1 MELYREFLEERW
13 RCFDAEAFVEADP
26 LRVVYDLM
34 SEVKGERKD
43 VKGERKDV
51 KGERKDVKGDKEDV
65 KGDRGNVIGGSGT
78 VNGERG
84 EVSGDVVVEREFVR
98 QVEVGALFV
107 AMIAWGNRKMI
118 KANANRLME
127 VMSWRPYDYIMSGA
141 FEKYPD
147 EQCVHRTLFGGAFKQ
162 VCRNL
167 VEVYREFG
175 SLESFVVG
183 ERGDREEVKGEME
196 EVKGEREEVNCKRGE
211 VSGDEVVE
219 GKYVER
225 LAKIT
230 APAKLG
236 SVSGKS
242 ACKRLCMFLRWM
254 VRTDKPDLG
263 LWRKIKSSELFA
275 VLDVHVVRQ
284 ARENGLICGSSTASW
299 KSVRELTECY
309 RSWCADDPLKYD
321 MVMMGE
327 DLE

>member
-1 MELYREFLEERW
+1 MELYREVLEERW

-34 SEVKGERKD
+34 SEVKG
-43 VKGERKDV
+43 
-51 KGERKDVKGDKEDV
+51 DKEDV
-65 KGDRGNVIGGSGT
+65 KGDRENVKGDR
-78 VNGERG
+78 ED
-84 EVSGDVVVEREFVR
+84 VSGDVVVKREFVR
-98 QVEVGALFV
+98 QIEVGALFV

-183 ERGDREEVKGEME
+183 DRGDREKVKGESGEVKGDREEVKGDKEN
-196 EVKGEREEVNCKRGE
+196 VKGDTGE

-327 DLE
+327 DLV

>member
-1 MELYREFLEERW
+1 MELYREVLEERW

-34 SEVKGERKD
+34 SEVNGDSGE
-43 VKGERKDV
+43 
-51 KGERKDVKGDKEDV
+51 V
-65 KGDRGNVIGGSGT
+65 KGDR
-78 VNGERG
+78 E
-84 EVSGDVVVEREFVR
+84 EVSGDVVVEEEFVR
-98 QVEVGALFV
+98 QIEVGALFV

-118 KANANRLME
+118 KANAHRLME

-167 VEVYREFG
+167 VEVYRDFG

-183 ERGDREEVKGEME
+183 DRGDREEVKGESGEVKGDRE
-196 EVKGEREEVNCKRGE
+196 EVKGDKENVKGDTGV

-309 RSWCADDPLKYD
+309 RSWCSDDPLKYD

>member
-1 MELYREFLEERW
+1 MELYREVLEERW
-13 RCFDAEAFVEADP
+13 RCFDAEAFVDADP

-34 SEVKGERKD
+34 SEVKGD
-43 VKGERKDV
+43 KGK
-51 KGERKDVKGDKEDV
+51 V
-65 KGDRGNVIGGSGT
+65 KGDREEVID
-78 VNGERG
+78 
-84 EVSGDVVVEREFVR
+84 DVVVEGEFVK
-98 QVEVGALFV
+98 QIEVGALFV

-141 FEKYPD
+141 FEVFPD
-147 EQCVHRTLFGGAFKQ
+147 EQCVHRTLFGRAFKQ
-162 VCRNL
+162 VCRSL

-183 ERGDREEVKGEME
+183 ERFDSGEVKGEIGDKEEVKGERGKVKGDEGDREEVKGDSE
-196 EVKGEREEVNCKRGE
+196 EVIDDV
-211 VSGDEVVE
+211 VVE

-309 RSWCADDPLKYD
+309 RGWCAEDPLKYD

>member
-1 MELYREFLEERW
+1 MELYREVLEERW

-34 SEVKGERKD
+34 SEVKGDFEVKGDREN
-43 VKGERKDV
+43 VKGEK
-51 KGERKDVKGDKEDV
+51 VKGDKEDV
-65 KGDRGNVIGGSGT
+65 KCDR
-78 VNGERG
+78 E

-98 QVEVGALFV
+98 QIEVGALFV

-183 ERGDREEVKGEME
+183 DRGDREEVKGEIGDSG
-196 EVKGEREEVNCKRGE
+196 EVKGDEGNKEKVKGDTGE

>member
-34 SEVKGERKD
+34 SE
-43 VKGERKDV
+43 V

>member
-1 MELYREFLEERW
+1 MELYREVLEERW

-34 SEVKGERKD
+34 SEVKGDFE
-43 VKGERKDV
+43 
-51 KGERKDVKGDKEDV
+51 V
-65 KGDRGNVIGGSGT
+65 KGDRGNVK
-78 VNGERG
+78 
-84 EVSGDVVVEREFVR
+84 GDVVVEEEFVR
-98 QVEVGALFV
+98 QIEVGALFV

-183 ERGDREEVKGEME
+183 ERGDREEVKGDEGDREEMKGDEGDRE
-196 EVKGEREEVNCKRGE
+196 EVKGDEGNKEKVKGDTGE

>member
-1 MELYREFLEERW
+1 MELYREVLEERW

-34 SEVKGERKD
+34 SEVKGER
-43 VKGERKDV
+43 GEVNCDS
-51 KGERKDVKGDKEDV
+51 GEVRCDREKVKGDE
-65 KGDRGNVIGGSGT
+65 
-78 VNGERG
+78 
-84 EVSGDVVVEREFVR
+84 
-98 QVEVGALFV
+98 
-107 AMIAWGNRKMI
+107 
-118 KANANRLME
+118 
-127 VMSWRPYDYIMSGA
+127 
-141 FEKYPD
+141 
-147 EQCVHRTLFGGAFKQ
+147 
-162 VCRNL
+162 
-167 VEVYREFG
+167 
-175 SLESFVVG
+175 
-183 ERGDREEVKGEME
+183 GDREEVKGDEGNKE
-196 EVKGEREEVNCKRGE
+196 KVKGDTGE

-219 GKYVER
+219 GKYVEH